1 MSWTETSPVEQ
12 REKFI
17 ADLQRGLYSMTEL
30 CERYGISRK
39 SGYKWR
45 DRHAVEGLDGLR
57 DRSHAPHSC
66 PHQMPPEITLLAFWA
81 REEHPHWGPRKLLGW
96 LKPRCPEIDDWPAPS
111 SVGNLLAREGL
122 VTPRQRRRKHQH
134 PGVVPPDTTEPNDL
148 WTADFKGQFPTR
160 DGVLCFP
167 LTLADLH
174 ARYLLDCRG
183 RYDVATEGAWAVFD
197 RAFREYGL
205 PKGIRTDNGSPFCG
219 RGLHG
224 LCRLNVWWLRLGIQ
238 HQRIRPASP
247 QENGAHERM
256 HRTLKR
262 EACRPPRAHMAAQ
275 QRGFNTFRAEYNDE
289 RPHEALDDDTPSS
302 RYHPSPRTY
311 DGQLPPIEY
320 PGHYVV
326 KTLTHQGSMRFK
338 DKVIFVSTALKL
350 LPVGLE
356 ETDDGI
362 WSVHFNHVLLAK
374 IDERD
379 MVLRG

>member
-1 MSWTETSPVEQ
+1 VEQ
-12 REKFI
+12 REQFI
-17 ADLQRGLYSMTEL
+17 ADLHRGLYSMTEL
-30 CERYGISRK
+30 CERYSISRK
-39 SGYKWR
+39 TGYKWR
-45 DRHAVEGLDGLR
+45 DRHALEGLTGLQ
-57 DRSHAPHSC
+57 DRSHAPLSC
-66 PHQMPPEITLLAFWA
+66 PHRMAPEIALLVFWA
-81 REEHPHWGPRKLLGW
+81 RHEHPYWGPRKLLGW
-96 LKPRCPEIDDWPAPS
+96 LQPRCSEMDDWPAPS

-122 VTPRQRRRKHQH
+122 VTSRRRRRKHQH
-134 PGVVPPDTTEPNDL
+134 PGVVPPDTAEPNDL

-183 RYDVATEGAWAVFD
+183 LPDVATEGAWITFD

-205 PKGIRTDNGSPFCG
+205 PKAIRTDNGSPFCG

-238 HQRIRPASP
+238 HQRIHPASP

-275 QRGFNTFRAEYNDE
+275 QRGFNAFRAEYNDE

-311 DGQLPPIEY
+311 HGHLPPIEY

-338 DKVIFVSTALKL
+338 DKVLFVSTALKL

-362 WSVHFNHVLLAK
+362 WSLHFNHVLLGK